1 MTLRFFR
8 LLALQLLLMFAC
20 AQAQAE
26 GVEITR
32 AHIETS
38 EEGYRLSAS
47 YAFELNEELEN
58 AIQHGVPL
66 FFTTQVELTR
76 PRWYWYDDR
85 AVSQRQTMRVKYD
98 VLTRQYQ
105 VAVTGTMQQSFSTLE
120 DAMVLIRRPSR
131 WLIAPRGAL
140 KPGENYNVTLR
151 MYMDRERMAKPIQ
164 VNAFARSQWR
174 LESKDKK
181 FQYRAE

>member
-1 MTLRFFR
+1 
-8 LLALQLLLMFAC
+8 MFAC
-20 AQAQAE
+20 AQARAE

-32 AHIETS
+32 AHIELS

-47 YAFELNEELEN
+47 YAFDLNEELEN
-58 AIQHGVPL
+58 AIQYGVPL

-85 AVSQRQTMRVKYD
+85 AVSQHQTMRIKFD

-105 VAVTGTMQQSFSTLE
+105 VSVTGSMQQSFSTLE
-120 DAMVLIRRPSR
+120 DAMVLIRRPTR
-131 WLIAPRGAL
+131 WLIAPRGSL
-140 KPGENYNVTLR
+140 KPGESYNVTLR
-151 MYMDRERMAKPIQ
+151 MFMDRERMAKPIQ
-164 VNAFARSQWR
+164 VNAFSKSQWR

>member
-1 MTLRFFR
+1 
-8 LLALQLLLMFAC
+8 MFAC
-20 AQAQAE
+20 AQAQAAD

-32 AHIETS
+32 AHIEAT
-38 EEGYRLSAS
+38 EEGYRLAAT
-47 YAFELNEELEN
+47 YEFELNHGLED
-58 AIQHGVPL
+58 AIQHGVQL
-66 FFTTQVELTR
+66 YFTTQVELTR
-76 PRWYWYDDR
+76 PRWYWYDDK
-85 AVSQRQTMRVKYD
+85 AVSERQTIRISYN

-105 VAVTGTMQQSFSTLE
+105 VAVLGSMQQSFATLE

-140 KPGENYNVTLR
+140 KPGESYNVTVR
-151 MYMDRERMAKPIQ
+151 MYMDRERLPKPIQ
-164 VNAFARSQWR
+164 VNAFSNSQWR